1 MAGERFDLIVF
12 NAPWVATPRAF
23 PSTTFRDGGPDGLSL
38 LGPILDGLDA
48 HLSRRGSALC
58 YLEAFGDERQPHLIR
73 RLEELARRDGF
84 AIDVLLLFRFPIGV
98 FLADAGKSEAG
109 GPALYR
115 QLVKEQDARRYYKL
129 VVRFRRGKPGVRLR
143 DAGRFV

>member
-1 MAGERFDLIVF
+1 M
-12 NAPWVATPRAF
+12 
-23 PSTTFRDGGPDGLSL
+23 
-38 LGPILDGLDA
+38 GPIFDGLDA

-58 YLEAFGDERQPHLIR
+58 YLESFGDERQPHLIR
-73 RLEELARRDGF
+73 RLEELARREGF

-115 QLVKEQDARRYYKL
+115 RLVKEQDARRYYKL